1 MSLRERFFSWGRKA
15 PSENNEKI
23 TTTENKGKGWT
34 STPENALN
42 YIYQK
47 LMVDTSRRA
56 AVLELRQMDKLD
68 GRVKKIH
75 KKMARDAVK
84 GGLKIVWKGK
94 EDKRVTNLFKEFVKR
109 INLHRREKLESD
121 ARGLVMEGNLPL
133 QVVIDSNNISAAMR
147 MPSETIVPNVTE
159 SGRIDNLA
167 AAYHQVD
174 PNSQK
179 ILASFPLW
187 QLTLVRLEPDSF
199 DDHGSMGRPYLDAS
213 RPVWKKLAMTET
225 DLVVRRRERA
235 PLKLAHA
242 LEGAGEAELEAYK
255 KDAEAAQG
263 DVQTDYF
270 SNKKLAVTAIQGDTN
285 LDQIADVNY
294 LLDTF
299 FAGSPAPKGLFGYVG
314 ELSRDILE
322 DLKKDYFE
330 EIDGLQDALAFGYCE
345 IFRLQLLLKGINPD
359 ASEFNI
365 AFAERQTAT
374 PNQRADL
381 ALKHQA
387 MRVPHSMVLETAGVD
402 PIEAKTKMED
412 EDEFN
417 PYPPGQD
424 DTHPKNGPNVSITPN
439 NQPKQESATS
449 ITND

>member
-1 MSLRERFFSWGRKA
+1 MNIREKLFGWMTSA
-15 PSENNEKI
+15 PSTDTQSERVS
-23 TTTENKGKGWT
+23 TTDTKSKGHT
-34 STPENALN
+34 STPESSVE
-42 YIYQK
+42 YIYRK

-56 AVLELRQMDKLD
+56 AVLDIRKMDKLD

-75 KKMARDAVK
+75 KKMARDSVK
-84 GGLKIVWKGK
+84 GGLKISWKGK
-94 EDKRVTNLFKEFVKR
+94 ENKRVTSLFNEFVR
-109 INLHRREKLESD
+109 RLNLNRREKLESD

-133 QVVIDSNNISAAMR
+133 QVVINNKEISAAVR
-147 MPSETIVPNVTE
+147 MPSETIVPNVKE
-159 SGRIDNLA
+159 SGQIDNLA

-179 ILASFPLW
+179 VLASFPYW

-213 RPVWKKLAMTET
+213 RAVWKKLSMTEN

-235 PLKLAHA
+235 PLKLAHSI
-242 LEGAGEAELEAYK
+242 EGATDPELKAYK
-255 KDAEAAQG
+255 DAAEAAQG

-299 FAGSPAPKGLFGYVG
+299 FSGSPAPKGLFGYVG

-330 EIDGLQDALAFGYCE
+330 EIDGLQDGLSFGYYE
-345 IFRLQLLLKGINPD
+345 IFRLQLMLKGLNPD
-359 ASEFNI
+359 AYDFSV

-381 ALKHQA
+381 GLKHQA
-387 MRVPHSMVLETAGVD
+387 MGVPQSMVWETAGID
-402 PIEAKTKMED
+402 PIEARNKLED
-412 EDEFN
+412 EGDLNN
-417 PYPPGQD
+417 PYPSEPVSGNQS
-424 DTHPKNGPNVSITPN
+424 VSITPGN
-439 NQPKQESATS
+439 APKQESATS
-449 ITND
+449 VTND

>member
-1 MSLRERFFSWGRKA
+1 MSLK
-15 PSENNEKI
+15 EKLFGWMNRQDSPI
-23 TTTENKGKGWT
+23 ASQEKVTPIEKPGKG
-34 STPENALN
+34 SIATPENSIQ
-42 YIYQK
+42 YIHRK

-56 AVLELRQMDKLD
+56 AILEIRQMDKLD

-75 KKMARDAVK
+75 KKIARDAVK
-84 GGLKIVWKGK
+84 GGLKISWKSK
-94 EDKRVTNLFKEFVKR
+94 ENKRVTTLFKEFVKR
-109 INLHRREKLESD
+109 LNLHRREKLESD
-121 ARGLVMEGNLPL
+121 ARGLAMEGSLPL
-133 QVVIDSNNISAAMR
+133 QVVINDGKISAALR

-159 SGRIDNLA
+159 AGTIANLN

-174 PNSQK
+174 PNTQRV
-179 ILASFPLW
+179 LASFPYW
-187 QLTLVRLEPDSF
+187 QLSLLRLEPDNF
-199 DDHGSMGRPYLDAS
+199 DDHGSMGRPYLDAT

-235 PLKLAHA
+235 PLKLAHC
-242 LEGAGEAELEAYK
+242 LDGAKPEELDEYK
-255 KDAEAAQG
+255 KAAEAAQG

-270 SNKKLAVTAIQGDTN
+270 SNKKLSVTAIQGDTN

-330 EIDGLQDALAFGYCE
+330 EIDGMQDTLAFGYFE
-345 IFRLQLLLKGINPD
+345 LFRLDLMLKGVNPD
-359 ASEFNI
+359 AHDFTI
-365 AFAERQTAT
+365 GFAERQTST

-387 MRVPHSMVLETAGVD
+387 LGLPQSMVWDQAGVD
-402 PIEAKTKMED
+402 VVEAKTKLKD
-412 EDEFN
+412 EGSPFD
-417 PYPPGQD
+417 PYPGQGGGN
-424 DTHPKNGPNVSITPN
+424 HKVSITPN
-439 NQPKQESATS
+439 NAPKQESATN
-449 ITND
+449 INNG